1 MYFFAQIVF
10 FMFLL
15 CSKRASGCYNINHSF
30 SLFNSFCTLEKEVRV
45 AYREK
50 LPESAIVSGA
60 THQPLN
66 KSALKRLIPD
76 MKAMK
81 RSTLATLVNA
91 ALLSA
96 VAGTSFSTIAAEQ
109 APAVKKNQLEVIQV
123 TARKRVENAQEVPVA
138 VSALQGDS
146 LDAYSSAGMDIRF
159 MNAKIPSLSIESS
172 FGRSFPRFYVRGLGN
187 TDFDLN
193 ASQPVSL
200 VVDEVVQENAI
211 LKGFPVF
218 DVSRVE
224 VLRGPQGTLFGRNT
238 PAGLVKFDS
247 VKPSQEFEGY
257 GSVSYGSRG
266 AVDFEGAVGGGLT
279 DRLSTRVSVL
289 WQDKDDYIDS
299 RAPGFEQKD
308 ALGGYTDKAARIQ
321 FLYEGD
327 DFTGLF
333 NYHVRDMDGKPI
345 AFFGNSIKPGTNDL
359 VDGFENDVV
368 YHDAASRATQ
378 QVESEGASLKLEWDF
393 NNHTLTSISAWES
406 AEIYS
411 RADIDGAYETGFS
424 SAESADG
431 IPDHDQY
438 TQELRLSSN
447 FAGDVNYQ
455 VGVFYFDEALTIEN
469 FSYDTFSSPA
479 GNETGYVIQQQ
490 DTKAWAVFGS
500 VDYTISDDLKVT
512 AGLRY
517 SDDEKEFSA
526 NRTQSPIGAGPLS
539 SGLINVSDDHI
550 SWDIST
556 SYKVNDDVN
565 WYTRI
570 ANSFRAPS
578 LQGRILY
585 GNDVTTAETETVTSY
600 ETGIKSDVLDG
611 QGRVNATVF
620 YYTMSD
626 QQLTAVGGGA
636 NFNRLL
642 NVDKTTGYGFE
653 LDSEWVLSDE
663 LNATFN
669 LSYNKTELKDDTL
682 SIAAPSR
689 PTLTITN
696 PVVNGKVLL
705 DGNSLPHAP
714 EWISNFTLRYTKEL
728 ADGEFFAYGDV
739 SYRSKINF
747 FLYESVEFEGKP
759 LVETGLRAGYAWA
772 DGDYEYQVSAFVRN
786 LFDEQQS
793 IGGVDFN
800 NNTVMVN
807 EERYVGVE
815 FKVNFF

>member
-1 MYFFAQIVF
+1 
-10 FMFLL
+10 MFLL

-333 NYHVRDMDGKPI
+333 NYHLRDMDGKPI

-447 FAGDVNYQ
+447 FAGDINYQ

-620 YYTMSD
+620 YYTMND

-696 PVVNGKVLL
+696 PVVNRKVLL